1 MLNRHWETALYP
13 WRTCSLSL
21 WPANLPA
28 VPDEASPG
36 CRVDRRLTAV
46 YEAVSVQSFLY
57 VSGLHPRCFDG
68 GLKVLK
74 LMFLGMW

>member
-1 MLNRHWETALYP
+1 MF
-13 WRTCSLSL
+13 LSL
-21 WPANLPA
+21 WPATLPA
-28 VPDEASPG
+28 VPDEAYPAPG
-36 CRVDRRLTAV
+36 STDRLTAV
-46 YEAVSVQSFLY
+46 YEAVSVQSFSY